1 MRVAIIGGG
10 VTGLAAAYALERQ
23 PVETVLFESSSRL
36 GGKLQTEYA
45 GDLILERGPDALF
58 LRNSSTPDLL
68 AELGLGDEVVRAD
81 LRHRKVTILRGGD
94 FYPLPEG
101 MESGIPRSIWPMAT
115 TRLLSPLGKA
125 RAAAEVLLP
134 RANMRNEDES
144 VDGFVRRRFGAE
156 VAERI
161 AAPLLGAIY
170 SNDTR
175 QLSLMATVAH
185 LRAYEQEHGSLL
197 LASLR
202 GRLPGTRPSWN
213 RGEPPRSPFIALRGG
228 LGRIVERLRDSLA
241 RTQVRLITSVRKVSQ
256 TADGYDLELGDG
268 QHHPVDRVILATPA
282 FVTADLVESLSPQAA
297 ACLRTIRYASA
308 TVVALVFPP
317 NTNLDVAPGSSGFLV
332 APGEPSMLAAV
343 SWTSRKWPHCAP
355 GGELL
360 VRCHLHPDD
369 KPELAEL
376 SDVALIEAVRGE
388 LRDLVG
394 LDGEPWVRRVYR
406 WPRSVPSYDVGHRER
421 VRAIESRLAE
431 FPGLVLAGAGYHGVG
446 LPDCLRQ
453 GMQAADECCSA
464 SVPTAAATTT

>member
-10 VTGLAAAYALERQ
+10 LTGLAAAYTLEKQ
-23 PVETVLFESSSRL
+23 PVETMLFEASARL
-36 GGKLQTEYA
+36 GGKVQTEYP
-45 GDLILERGPDALF
+45 GSLVVECGPDALF
-58 LRNSSTPDLL
+58 VRNPSTLDLL

-81 LRHRKVTILRGGD
+81 PRYRKVTILRGGK
-94 FYPLPEG
+94 FYPLPDG
-101 MESGIPRSIWPMAT
+101 MESGIPRSIWPMAS

-134 RANMRNEDES
+134 KAATYGADES
-144 VDGFVRRRFGAE
+144 VDAFIRRRFGAE

-202 GRLPGTRPSWN
+202 GRLPGARKNGSGQPA
-213 RGEPPRSPFIALRGG
+213 PSPFVALRGG
-228 LGRIVERLRDSLA
+228 LARIVERLRAGAS
-241 RTQVRLITSVRKVSQ
+241 RTDLRLHTSVRRIAQSGS
-256 TADGYDLELGDG
+256 GYDLELSDG
-268 QHHPVDRVILATPA
+268 QHYLMDRVILATPA
-282 FVTADLVESLSPQAA
+282 FVTADLVQSLSPEAA
-297 ACLRTIRYASA
+297 AGLRTIRYASA
-308 TVVALVFPP
+308 TVVALAFPP
-317 NTNLDVAPGSSGFLV
+317 GTHLDVASGSTGFLV
-332 APGEPSMLAAV
+332 SAGESSMLAAC

-360 VRCHLHPDD
+360 VRSHLHTDE
-369 KPELAEL
+369 KPELAAL
-376 SDVALIEAVRGE
+376 NDASLIEGVRHE
-388 LRDLVG
+388 LRALVG
-394 LDGEPWVRRVYR
+394 LDAEPRLTRVYR

-421 VRAIESRLAE
+421 VRAIEAALDG
-431 FPGLVLAGAGYHGVG
+431 FPGLILAGAGYHGVG

-453 GMQAADECCSA
+453 GLQAASDCSSSA
-464 SVPTAAATTT
+464 TLATA